1 MLWYNC
7 YGWWTLVSW
16 YLRVVMTLFTFG
28 TWGSNSSYILLS
40 NSSYIHLSNSSYI
53 HLSNSSYTH
62 LCNSSYIHL
71 CNSSYIHLPENGN
84 FVLDAYNTDS
94 LISITTGGTFTLGI
108 NLFISVIPL
117 LFKALFNLWSKLSLQ
132 LFNDYYAVYRI
143 KIKLI

>member
-53 HLSNSSYTH
+53 HLSNSSYIH

-94 LISITTGGTFTLGI
+94 LISITTGGTFTLRDQC
-108 NLFISVIPL
+108 LHFSYSSA
-117 LFKALFNLWSKLSLQ
+117 FQSSLQ
-132 LFNDYYAVYRI
+132 SLI
-143 KIKLI
+143 KAFPSIIQWLLCCISNKD